1 MTSIGLIELIPN
13 WWLISLGLVLIGLEI
28 FLGLFILLW
37 FGIGLVVVGLLG
49 FFVDFGYGEI
59 QLIFS
64 TAIGMVLLFA
74 LRRKVITAKN
84 AQVEQLATYQT
95 GDSGVLSLVNNQW
108 MIFYHGTHWL
118 VANPTDS
125 LQSGQRVKVS
135 EIKNNQA
142 WIETAEGI
150 EAI

>member
-1 MTSIGLIELIPN
+1 MTSIGLIEFIPN

-59 QLIFS
+59 QLIFA
-64 TAIGMVLLFA
+64 TAIGLVLLFA
-74 LRRKVITAKN
+74 FRRKVVTGTN
-84 AQVEQLATYQT
+84 AQVEQLATYQA
-95 GDSGVLSLVNNQW
+95 GEMGVLSLVNNQW

-118 VANPTDS
+118 VANPNDQ

-135 EIKNNQA
+135 EIKNNQV
-142 WIETAEGI
+142 WIDAE
-150 EAI
+150 EVV